1 MVRPSVDLTI
11 PHATK
16 PSVARTFCRLIV
28 ATSTIASPL
37 GFRET
42 KARWPSLLK
51 IVQIGAFPVAA
62 KESCAPGYHVC
73 AASSTLT
80 LIRLL
85 RATCATRSVDPL
97 GEGLAWWVAAGAKF
111 RVFTTRRVA
120 VWITSRSPFPMPET
134 YAYFPSGENVVM

>member
-1 MVRPSVDLTI
+1 MRLCSSLPANRSVC
-11 PHATK
+11 
-16 PSVARTFCRLIV
+16 ARRAPGEEVCR
-28 ATSTIASPL
+28 S
-37 GFRET
+37 
-42 KARWPSLLK
+42 RWTEHPPGGDFHLAISGDFEMA
-51 IVQIGAFPVAA
+51 IDTFPVAA
-62 KESCAPGYHVC
+62 KESCAPGCHVC